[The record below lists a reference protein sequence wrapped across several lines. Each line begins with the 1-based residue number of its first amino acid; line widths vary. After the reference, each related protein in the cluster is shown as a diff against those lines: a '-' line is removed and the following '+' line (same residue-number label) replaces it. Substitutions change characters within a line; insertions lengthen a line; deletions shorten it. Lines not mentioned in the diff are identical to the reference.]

1 MTAGTPSPL
10 VPKLRF
16 PAFRDAGE
24 WEAKPLNDL
33 CDRLTETVGDSQ
45 LTPVSISAGKGFVP
59 QAEKFGRNI
68 AGSQY
73 RKYIR
78 LQRGEFAY
86 NRGNSKQFPQGC
98 VYQLTEFDEVA
109 ASNAFYCFRLY
120 DHLEPAFVL
129 GFFEKNEH
137 GRQLIRHITS
147 GARSN
152 GLLNINADTF
162 FGITVPTPREIAEQQ
177 RIADCLSSLDE
188 LIAAQAGK
196 LDALRRHKKGLMQKL
211 FPQQGQTVPEL
222 RFPEFRDAPY
232 WKTGHCRDIARVLPG
247 CGFPDKFQGNKNGQY
262 PFYKVSDI
270 SLTIEKD
277 QRYISKANN
286 YINSDVLD
294 EIRGKPVPTGTIIF
308 AKIGEAIRLNRRVVT
323 TKPAMID
330 NNTAGVKAIN
340 TKSADEFLLYLWSNV
355 SLSDH
360 AGGVVPAVSKS
371 ALENVPLCYPSDP
384 EEQQRIA
391 DCLSCLDDLIAAQ
404 ARKLDAL
411 RTHKQGLLQQ
421 LFPTLEGNQP

>member
-1 MTAGTPSPL
+1 MTTGTPSTL

-177 RIADCLSSLDE
+177 RIADCLSCLDE

-222 RFPEFRDAPY
+222 RFPEFRS
-232 WKTGHCRDIARVLPG
+232 TGNWRATKLGAACHMKAG
-247 CGFPDKFQGNKNGQY
+247 KFISA
-262 PFYKVSDI
+262 SDI
-270 SLTIEKD
+270 REKMENGLFPC
-277 QRYISKANN
+277 YGGNG
-286 YINSDVLD
+286 L
-294 EIRGKPVPTGTIIF
+294 RGYTTTFTHSGKYPL
-308 AKIGEAIRLNRRVVT
+308 IGRQGALCGNL
-323 TKPAMID
+323 KL
-330 NNTAGVKAIN
+330 GVG
-340 TKSADEFLLYLWSNV
+340 SF
-355 SLSDH
+355 H
-360 AGGVVPAVSKS
+360 ATEHAVVPSPKAGISVEWLYHLLTHLNLNQYATGQAQPGLSVD
-371 ALENVPLCYPSDP
+371 ALTGVPISIP
-384 EEQQRIA
+384 EKETEQQRIA
-391 DCLSCLDDLIAAQ
+391 DCLGSLDGLIAAQ
-404 ARKLDAL
+404 ARKLETL
-411 RTHKQGLLQQ
+411 RQHKKGLLQQ
-421 LFPTLEGNQP
+421 LFPTLEDR